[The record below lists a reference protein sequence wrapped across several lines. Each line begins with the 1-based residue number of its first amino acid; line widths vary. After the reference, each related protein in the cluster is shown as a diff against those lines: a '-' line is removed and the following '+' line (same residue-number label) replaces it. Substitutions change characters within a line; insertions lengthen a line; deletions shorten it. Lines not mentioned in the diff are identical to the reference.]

1 MDEGTREDYDLIASH
16 DSENIKGLL
25 KRVIQWLK
33 MMDGDSPYRISRLQ
47 HCLQTATR
55 AEKDGADKETIVCAL
70 LHDIGDV
77 ISPSNHSQVSAA
89 LLRPYVSEKNY
100 WIVLNHGLFQ
110 GYYWMHHYNKDR
122 NLRDKYKDAQPLQGA
137 KIMGCIHMTIQTAV
151 LMETLKDLG
160 AELRWSGCNIFSTQ
174 DHAAAAMAAAGI
186 SKPSISS

>member
-110 GYYWMHHYNKDR
+110 GYYWMHHYDKDR
-122 NLRDKYKDAQPLQGA
+122 DARDK
-137 KIMGCIHMTIQTAV
+137 
-151 LMETLKDLG
+151 LKDHPYYE
-160 AELRWSGCNIFSTQ
+160 ACVEFCARWDQVSFDPNYDTYSLEHFIPVLKEVFSKEP
-174 DHAAAAMAAAGI
+174 A
-186 SKPSISS
+186 SFV